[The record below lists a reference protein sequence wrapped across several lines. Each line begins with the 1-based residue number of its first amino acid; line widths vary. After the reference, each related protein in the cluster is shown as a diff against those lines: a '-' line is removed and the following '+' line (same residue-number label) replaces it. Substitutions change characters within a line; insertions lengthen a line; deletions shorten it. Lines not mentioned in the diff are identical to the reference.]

1 MERRCSGSAQ
11 DRWNGMR
18 ERAQYRH
25 THIQIYIG
33 LHTRVHNTSNTYI
46 YINMYMYTSA
56 CIHTYAKRHTYIHTH
71 IYMHAPIKT
80 DERERGESERPTGK
94 GDMVGKRQRDRQR
107 DTNRH
112 RQTQRE
118 RERAEERKGWGMKQ
132 WNNGKRKIWK
142 TEKWT

>member
-46 YINMYMYTSA
+46 YINMYTSA

-94 GDMVGKRQRDRQR
+94 GDMVGKRQRDR
-107 DTNRH
+107 
-112 RQTQRE
+112 
-118 RERAEERKGWGMKQ
+118 
-132 WNNGKRKIWK
+132 
-142 TEKWT
+142 